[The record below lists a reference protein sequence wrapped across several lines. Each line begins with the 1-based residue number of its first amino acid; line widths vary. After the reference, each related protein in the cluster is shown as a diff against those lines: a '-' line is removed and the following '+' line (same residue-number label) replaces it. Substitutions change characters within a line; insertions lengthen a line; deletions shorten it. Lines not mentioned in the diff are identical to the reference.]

1 MAKQLISLMNAK
13 SVLKGFS
20 KSKSPGPNGWTIQ
33 LFLESFDFMGQ
44 GIMDAMEE
52 SWNTGK
58 VYEKLN
64 STYIVLIPKVNKP
77 ISFSD
82 YRPISLCNLV
92 YKAI

>member
-1 MAKQLISLMNAK
+1 MAKQPISLMNDK

-33 LFLESFDFMGQ
+33 LFLESFDIMGQ

-52 SWNTGK
+52 SWNTGE